1 LLRAEPARVPLAAP
15 SRWESRCRA
24 ADGVCRPFAW
34 VGSSTDSREPEM
46 ILMRYLDVCL
56 VLLTA
61 PFVVLAGM
69 PLLGYLVGTAAWLLT
84 RVGAAAVHTH
94 ALHVGAMLGRVW
106 IVALAVV
113 LARYAGG
120 KDDGIMAAALVLG
133 AFTVYFSLTLVYRGP
148 GHPGSAGTLEPG
160 TAVRLDGKPSPS

>member
-1 LLRAEPARVPLAAP
+1 
-15 SRWESRCRA
+15 
-24 ADGVCRPFAW
+24 
-34 VGSSTDSREPEM
+34 M

-61 PFVVLAGM
+61 PFVVVAGM

-94 ALHVGAMLGRVW
+94 ALRSGDPRVSAGLHVGAMLGRVW

-133 AFTVYFSLTLVYRGP
+133 AFTVYFSLTLAYRGP
-148 GHPGSAGTLEPG
+148 ARPGSAGTLEPG